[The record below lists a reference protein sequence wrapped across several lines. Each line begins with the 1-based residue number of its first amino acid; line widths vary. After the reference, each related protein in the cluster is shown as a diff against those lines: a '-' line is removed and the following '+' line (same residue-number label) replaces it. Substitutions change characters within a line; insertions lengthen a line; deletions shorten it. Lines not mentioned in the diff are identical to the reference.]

1 LAGERGDLS
10 GEPPRVRS
18 YEVARL
24 AGVHRSTVSRA
35 LNPSTA
41 HLVNAQTRRRVEAA
55 VEQLSYRTDAIA
67 QSLRTRRSLTIGF
80 LIPDITNPIFA
91 RIVRGSDDTLHRHGY
106 GTLVGYGDDQPSRAG
121 EELQRLEQRGVDGF
135 IVATA
140 QRSDPALERLAD
152 RGVPVVLVN
161 RRTDDDRLAA
171 VTVDDQPGTE
181 AAVRHLAELG
191 HARVACIAAP
201 QSTSTGRARLTH
213 FRQAMDH
220 VELAIDDRYLVEA
233 GALAREATRRLVLD
247 LLDLPEPPTAIVA
260 ANDIMAIG
268 CLEALRVRGLRCPD
282 DVSVVGFND
291 MPYADWLSPALT
303 TVHWNHYD
311 MGATAARIL
320 LAKLGVISAELEEH
334 VLMPSHLVV
343 RQTTGPAPDRPARA
357 RPPASAP
364 VDDLAGLGARIASLE
379 AATLALIDEM
389 RASGA

>member
-1 LAGERGDLS
+1 M
-10 GEPPRVRS
+10 RS
-18 YEVARL
+18 YEVAKL

-41 HLVNAQTRRRVEAA
+41 HLVNAQTRRRVQAA

-106 GTLVGYGDDQPSRAG
+106 GTLVGYGDDQPSRAE
-121 EELQRLEQRGVDGF
+121 EELERLEQRGVDGF

-152 RGVPVVLVN
+152 REVPLVLVN
-161 RRTDDDRLAA
+161 RRTDDARLAA

-181 AAVRHLAELG
+181 AAVRHVAELG
-191 HARVACIAAP
+191 HVRVACIAAP
-201 QSTSTGRARLTH
+201 QSTSTGLARLTH

-220 VELAIDDRYLVEA
+220 VGLAIEERHLVEA
-233 GALAREATRRLVLD
+233 GALTREVTRRLVLD

-268 CLEALRVRGLRCPD
+268 CLEALRVRGLRCPE
-282 DVSVVGFND
+282 DVSIVGFND
-291 MPYADWLSPALT
+291 MPYADWLAPALT
-303 TVHWNHYD
+303 TVRWDHYE

-320 LAKLGVISAELEEH
+320 LAKLGVISAVRDDH
-334 VLMPSHLVV
+334 VLMPSQLVV
-343 RQTTGPAPDRPARA
+343 RESTGPAPDRASHA
-357 RPPASAP
+357 RPPAPAP
-364 VDDLAGLGARIASLE
+364 APTPADDLAGLSARIASLE
-379 AATLALIDEM
+379 AATRALISEM
-389 RASGA
+389 GALRA